1 MADFNQILTP
11 GDVDGGIINVVNEIP
26 AGSNHKIEWN
36 RKLAAFQLDRVEP
49 AIFAKPTNYGFI
61 PQTLDEDGDELDVLL
76 VTEQPLATGVFLEAR
91 VIGVMKFVDDG
102 EVDDKIVC
110 VPADDRN
117 NGNAYKT
124 LADLPQQ
131 LIKQIEFHFNHYKDL
146 KKSAIIRTS
155 LFSGKHHAPPKNLF
169 IVHRLVH
176 TGIHAARPVGRL
188 SADHRQQSLRRR
200 LLPFCIRR
208 AVRTNRQPRPLPAAQ
223 IPTRRPTLTT
233 KEPPW
238 LKNRKKSF

>member
-11 GDVDGGIINVVNEIP
+11 GDVDGGIINVVNEIS
-26 AGSNHKIEWN
+26 AGSCHKIEWN

-76 VTEQPLATGVFLEAR
+76 ITEQPLPTGIFLEAK

-117 NGNAYKT
+117 SGNAYNT
-124 LADLPQQ
+124 LADLP
-131 LIKQIEFHFNHYKDL
+131 
-146 KKSAIIRTS
+146 
-155 LFSGKHHAPPKNLF
+155 
-169 IVHRLVH
+169 
-176 TGIHAARPVGRL
+176 
-188 SADHRQQSLRRR
+188 
-200 LLPFCIRR
+200 
-208 AVRTNRQPRPLPAAQ
+208 AQ
-223 IPTRRPTLTT
+223 
-233 KEPPW
+233 
-238 LKNRKKSF
+238 